1 MKSNIFKLF
10 PLMLVPFLVA
20 CDGGGLV
27 VLYDKTTSIMSTS
40 TTTGSKIYLST
51 QKTNGDIMYKATI
64 DENKSLTISTDVKV
78 QMGAITLSILSMEDE
93 QLFQEIVVDDMN
105 FDFTLSDYGDY
116 KINIIHDDF
125 KGSYTI
131 KWSK

>member
-1 MKSNIFKLF
+1 MKNNIFKLF

-27 VLYDKTTSIMSTS
+27 ILYDNTVSFMSSS

-64 DENKSLTISTDVKV
+64 DEKKSLTINADVKV
-78 QMGAITLSILSMEDE
+78 TLGAITLTIFSIEDE

>member
-1 MKSNIFKLF
+1 MKSNVLKLF
-10 PLMLVPFLVA
+10 PLMLVPFLAA

-27 VLYDKTTSIMSTS
+27 VLYDNTVSFMSSS

-64 DENKSLTISTDVKV
+64 DEKKSLTINADVKL
-78 QMGAITLSILSMEDE
+78 QAGAITISIFSMEDE
-93 QLFQEIVVDDMN
+93 KLFQEIVIEDMN
-105 FDFTLSDYGDY
+105 FDIPLNDYGDY